1 MKKKSMQP
9 NFKHQNIWMYV
20 TCKNTLVTCKQVRFS
35 KLNFLMIQTY
45 NERTFLSCKIE
56 KLIFQDMF
64 YFMITFFLTL
74 NQVAI
79 SWKQLP
85 PLRLMY
91 LFPALNALKTSQK
104 KISLYQWKHELDY
117 HFTLAIMYYDNQ
129 FALHLAANPIYYKLS
144 KHIKINCELHHV
156 V

>member
-79 SWKQLP
+79 S
-85 PLRLMY
+85 
-91 LFPALNALKTSQK
+91 
-104 KISLYQWKHELDY
+104 
-117 HFTLAIMYYDNQ
+117 
-129 FALHLAANPIYYKLS
+129 
-144 KHIKINCELHHV
+144 
-156 V
+156 